1 MTRTL
6 AVIPVRGSSSA
17 KTRLA
22 PLFTEDERLALV
34 WSMLRRLVREI
45 ELSGEVDHTLVVT
58 RDPAAVEANVPIT
71 ERTTVI
77 LQPDNDG
84 LNASL
89 GLGRDWAMAHGYDVL
104 LVLPGDLP
112 LVTADDIRALVGT
125 PGPLVVAS
133 DRAEE
138 GTNAMRIDL
147 RSWAGSPFRFRM
159 GPGSCGHHLA
169 EASRLGLAA
178 TPLFRCGIAH
188 DLDSPR
194 DWADL
199 SSDRQRMLLQDIHDS
214 LSAAG
219 YLA

>member
-34 WSMLRRLVREI
+34 WSMLRRLVGEI
-45 ELSGEVDHTLVVT
+45 AASGVVDHTLIVT
-58 RDPAAVEANVPIT
+58 RDPVAVADNVPISDDIT
-71 ERTTVI
+71 
-77 LQPDNDG
+77 LLMQPENDG

-89 GLGRDWAMAHGYDVL
+89 ALGRDWAAARGYDVV

-112 LVTADDIRALVGT
+112 LIDADDLRAVAAAPGALV
-125 PGPLVVAS
+125 VVP
-133 DRAEE
+133 DRAED

-147 RSWAGSPFRFRM
+147 RCWEDQPFRFRM
-159 GPGSCGHHLA
+159 GPGSCRHHLA
-169 EASRLGLAA
+169 QAAEVGRRA
-178 TPLFRCGIAH
+178 TPLFRAGIAH

-194 DWADL
+194 DWSDL
-199 SSDRQRMLLQDIHDS
+199 PSSRQRMLLQDIHDS

-219 YLA
+219 FLT

>member
-1 MTRTL
+1 MTGTL

-45 ELSGEVDHTLVVT
+45 ADSRVVDHTLVVT
-58 RDPAAVEANVPIT
+58 RDPEAVNAHILPSDDV
-71 ERTTVI
+71 TVL
-77 LQPDNDG
+77 LQPANSG
-84 LNASL
+84 LNGSL
-89 GLGRDWAMAHGYDVL
+89 ALGRDWAVAQGYDVL

-112 LVTADDIRALVGT
+112 LVTAGDIRALMEV
-125 PGPLVVAS
+125 PGELVVAS

-147 RSWAGSPFRFRM
+147 QHWAEVPFRFRM
-159 GPGSCGHHLA
+159 GPGSCGHHIA
-169 EASRLGLAA
+169 EAAANGQRA
-178 TPLFRCGIAH
+178 TPLFRPGIAH

-199 SSDRQRMLLQDIHDS
+199 TSGRQRVLLQDIHDS

-219 YLA
+219 NLA

>member
-1 MTRTL
+1 MSRTL

-34 WSMLRRLVREI
+34 WSMLRRLVGEI
-45 ELSGEVDHTLVVT
+45 AASGVVDHTLIVT
-58 RDPAAVEANVPIT
+58 RDPQAVTENVLPSDDIS
-71 ERTTVI
+71 VL

-84 LNASL
+84 LSASL
-89 GLGRDWAMAHGYDVL
+89 GLGRDWALAHGYDVL

-112 LVTADDIRALVGT
+112 LIDAEDLRAIADV
-125 PGPLVVAS
+125 PGPLVVAP
-133 DRAEE
+133 DRAED

-147 RSWAGSPFRFRM
+147 HCWDERPFRFQM
-159 GPGSCGHHLA
+159 GPGSCRHHLA
-169 EASRLGLAA
+169 EAAEVGRRG
-178 TPLFRCGIAH
+178 TPLFRAGIAH

-194 DWADL
+194 DWSDL
-199 SSDRQRMLLQDIHDS
+199 PAGRQRMLLQDIHDS

-219 YLA
+219 FLS

>member
-1 MTRTL
+1 MTQTL

-45 ELSGEVDHTLVVT
+45 DVSGAIGHTLVVT
-58 RDPAAVEANVPIT
+58 RDPAAVMANVP
-71 ERTTVI
+71 ESGAVSVL
-77 LQPDNDG
+77 LQPENSG

-89 GLGRDWAMAHGYDVL
+89 EIGRDWAVARGYDVL
-104 LVLPGDLP
+104 LVLPADLP
-112 LVTADDIRALVGT
+112 LVDAEDLRALVET
-125 PGPLVVAS
+125 PGALVVAP

-147 RSWAGSPFRFRM
+147 THRVRESFRFHM
-159 GPGSCGHHLA
+159 GPGSCRHHLA
-169 EASRLGLAA
+169 EAARVGLPT
-178 TPLFRCGIAH
+178 TPLFRPGIAH

-194 DWADL
+194 DWSDL
-199 SSDRQRMLLQDIHDS
+199 PSGRQRMLLQDIHDS

-219 YLA
+219 NLA

>member
-45 ELSGEVDHTLVVT
+45 DASGVVAHTLVVT
-58 RDPAAVEANVPIT
+58 RDPAAVDAHLPMSDRVT
-71 ERTTVI
+71 I
-77 LQPDNDG
+77 LHQQDNDG

-89 GLGRDWAMAHGYDVL
+89 GLGWDWATEHGYDVVL
-104 LVLPGDLP
+104 MLPGDLP
-112 LVTADDIRALVGT
+112 LVTAEDICALVAT
-125 PGPLVVAS
+125 PGALVIAS
-133 DRAEE
+133 DRAED
-138 GTNAMRIDL
+138 GTNAMCIDL
-147 RSWAGSPFRFRM
+147 GCWGDHPFRFRM
-159 GPGSCGHHLA
+159 GPGSCRHHIA
-169 EASRLGLAA
+169 EAASAGCPA
-178 TPLFRCGIAH
+178 TPLFRPGIAH

-194 DWADL
+194 DWSDL
-199 SSDRQRMLLQDIHDS
+199 PSDRQRVLLQDIHDS